1 MILDDNFKIFMKMKF
16 NETKDAEKRW
26 LSSLTN
32 IPNGVIIYNIKENQV
47 IFENPKIREILC
59 QTSTDNLSS

>member
-1 MILDDNFKIFMKMKF
+1 MKMKF
-16 NETKDAEKRW
+16 YETKEAEKKW

-32 IPNGVIIYNIKENQV
+32 MPNGVMIYNIKENQV

-59 QTSTDNLSS
+59 QTSTENLSSL

>member
-1 MILDDNFKIFMKMKF
+1 MKF

-47 IFENPKIREILC
+47 IFENPMIREILYEN
-59 QTSTDNLSS
+59 SSVNLSSK